1 MKISNF
7 RSPLFYMG
15 DKFKL
20 LDQLKNQFPKKI
32 NNLIEPFTGGGSVF
46 LNIDANKY
54 FLNDRDKHLIGLH
67 KYLLK
72 SSKNPK
78 LFFYNIKMTLDKYKL
93 SKSYEKDIVPQG
105 LRKKFV
111 KTYYA
116 KFNKEGYTKLKN
128 DFNNDTKTNYTSLY
142 ILLILGFNRI
152 LRFNTNGKFNLPV
165 GNVDFN
171 KNTALALN
179 NYFKIIKTKKVK
191 FYNQDYKKFL
201 MNINFI
207 KDDFLYC
214 DPPYLITASEYNKYW
229 NENDENELLKKLD
242 ELNKNKVKW
251 ALSNVI
257 EYKGKT
263 NKILINWSKK
273 YKNCKIKSN
282 YISFNDNTVKS
293 FKEVLIH
300 NYEQ

>member
-1 MKISNF
+1 MKIDNF

-20 LDQLKNQFPKKI
+20 LDQLKNKFPKKI
-32 NNLIEPFTGGGSVF
+32 NNFIEPFTGGGSVF
-46 LNIDANKY
+46 LNIDANNY

-67 KYLLK
+67 KHLLK

-78 LFFYNIKMTLDKYKL
+78 LFFNNVKKTLQRYRL
-93 SKSYEKDIVPQG
+93 SRSYEKNIVPQT
-105 LRKKFV
+105 LREQFV

-116 KFNKEGYTKLKN
+116 KFNKEGFTQLKN
-128 DFNNDTKTNYTSLY
+128 DFNNNTKVDYTSLY

-152 LRFNTNGKFNLPV
+152 LRFNSNGKFNLPV

-171 KNTALALN
+171 KNTVLALN
-179 NYFKIIKTKKVK
+179 NYFKVIKNKKVK
-191 FYNQDYKKFL
+191 FHNQDYKNFL
-201 MNINFI
+201 ADIKFI

-214 DPPYLITASEYNKYW
+214 DPPYLITAGEYNKYW

-242 ELNKNKVKW
+242 DLNKNKVKW

-257 EYKGKT
+257 EYKGKK

-273 YKNCKIKSN
+273 YKSYKIKSN
-282 YISFNDNTVKS
+282 YISFNDNKIKS
-293 FKEVLIH
+293 FKEVLVS
-300 NYEQ
+300 ND